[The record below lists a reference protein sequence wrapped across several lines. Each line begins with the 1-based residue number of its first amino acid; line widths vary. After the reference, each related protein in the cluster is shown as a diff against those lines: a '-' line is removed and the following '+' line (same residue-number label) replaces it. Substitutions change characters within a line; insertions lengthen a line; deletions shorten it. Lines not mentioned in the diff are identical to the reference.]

1 MFEFVPQWLFSAT
14 FFIAL
19 VLYLVTKTVKVLPYA
34 QPLQWLS
41 ILVAALSLYLL
52 GAKWRD
58 QVWQD
63 RAQAL
68 QQQVVELQAKSA
80 EENTKIIE
88 RVVTKRDTIRERGK
102 DIIQYVDR
110 VVVKDNEV
118 VKYVEHCPKVPSEIL
133 NTINKAATP

>member
-1 MFEFVPQWLFSAT
+1 MFEWIPQWLFSAT

-34 QPLQWLS
+34 QLLQWLS

-58 QVWQD
+58 QVWHD

-68 QQQVVELQAKSA
+68 QQKVVELEAKSN
-80 EENTKIIE
+80 EENVKIVE

>member
-1 MFEFVPQWLFSAT
+1 MFEWIPQWLFSAT

-19 VLYLVTKTVKVLPYA
+19 VLYLVTKTVKILPYA
-34 QPLQWLS
+34 QLLQGLS
-41 ILVAALSLYLL
+41 ILVASLSLYLL

-58 QVWQD
+58 QVWHD

-68 QQQVVELQAKSA
+68 QQQVLELQAKSQ
-80 EENTKIIE
+80 EENVKIVE
-88 RVVTKRDTIRERGK
+88 RVVTKRETIRERGQ

-118 VKYVEHCPKVPSEIL
+118 VKYVEHCPKLPQTVVD
-133 NTINKAATP
+133 TINKAAKP

>member
-34 QPLQWLS
+34 QLLQWLS

-58 QVWQD
+58 QVWHD
-63 RAQAL
+63 RAQVL
-68 QQQVVELQAKSA
+68 QQKVVELEAKSNQ
-80 EENTKIIE
+80 ENVKIVE

-118 VKYVEHCPKVPSEIL
+118 VKYIEHCPKVPNEIL

>member
-1 MFEFVPQWLFSAT
+1 LQQ
-14 FFIAL
+14 
-19 VLYLVTKTVKVLPYA
+19 KVL
-34 QPLQWLS
+34 
-41 ILVAALSLYLL
+41 
-52 GAKWRD
+52 
-58 QVWQD
+58 
-63 RAQAL
+63 
-68 QQQVVELQAKSA
+68 ELEAKSNQ
-80 EENTKIIE
+80 ENVKIVE